1 MTLSQLLGTWLD
13 RFANYLVRR
22 AAIVSLHEL
31 DDRALRDIGLQ
42 RSQIDAAVRGFIRL
56 PRPNADMMA
65 TAPGAIGTRAYR
77 RPRSST
83 AEASLSS

>member
-1 MTLSQLLGTWLD
+1 MAVLQLLSAWLD
-13 RFANYLVRR
+13 GFATYLVRR

-56 PRPNADMMA
+56 PRPTADVM
-65 TAPGAIGTRAYR
+65 TASPGAIGRRAYGQ
-77 RPRSST
+77 PRGST
-83 AEASLSS
+83 AEASLWS